1 MTEFLLL
8 AFTFL
13 IAGVVAVPIAT
24 RLGLGS
30 VLGYLLAGMALSPLL
45 NWMGVDIISIQ
56 QFAEFGVVMML
67 FLVGLE
73 LEPKML
79 WNMRTRLVGLG
90 GLQVVL
96 TIAGVA
102 AVAMAFGQSL
112 TVSIAIGFI
121 MTLSSTAIVLQTLNE
136 KGLTKSEGGQGSFVV
151 LLFQDIAVIPMLAII
166 PLLALPELVAASAGG
181 AEGEGEQAATLS
193 LVADLAAWQA
203 ALVTAAAIAAV
214 ILMGNYLT
222 RPLFRYIARAGLRE
236 LFVAAALMI
245 VVGIALLMTL
255 VGLSPA
261 LGVFLAGVVL
271 ANSEYRHELESDIDP
286 FRGLLLGLFFM
297 TVGAAINFNLLAEN
311 FGLLVALTVILMLVK
326 VAVMWGVGVLF
337 KIRGSDRWLMALSV
351 AQAGEFGFVLIAFS
365 VASFAISV
373 ETAAMLSLIVA
384 MSMLFTP
391 LLFIIHDKLIA
402 KHFVDEQD
410 REHDEMDEDKPIIIA
425 GRGRIGGIVD
435 RMLTAAGYETTV
447 IDFSSRQLD
456 VLRVFGVD
464 KVFYGDA
471 TRPDLLHAAGIEK
484 AKLLVIALDG
494 REDITR
500 LVKYMIQT
508 HPHVHITARA
518 VDRHHVYEL
527 WEAGCR
533 DIIRETFDSS
543 IRMGR
548 SAFEALGHE
557 TLRAQAMADE
567 FQTIDR
573 EALRELAD
581 AYDTSIPATENEAY
595 IRRVTETA
603 NERRQEL
610 AERVQ
615 RAARGEPALPD
626 AASVEAKDE
635 DGPAKP
641 AQP

>member
-166 PLLALPELVAASAGG
+166 PLLALPELVAASSGG
-181 AEGEGEQAATLS
+181 AEGEGEQPATLS

-557 TLRAQAMADE
+557 KLRAQAMADE

-610 AERVQ
+610 GERVQ
-615 RAARGEPALPD
+615 RVARGEPAVPD
-626 AASVEAKDE
+626 AASGEAKDE
-635 DGPAKP
+635 GGPPKP
-641 AQP
+641 AQS